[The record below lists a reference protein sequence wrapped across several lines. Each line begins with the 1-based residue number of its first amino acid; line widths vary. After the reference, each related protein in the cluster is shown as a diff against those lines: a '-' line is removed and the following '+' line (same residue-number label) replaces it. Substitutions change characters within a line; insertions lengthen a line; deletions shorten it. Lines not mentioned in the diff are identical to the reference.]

1 MRVDA
6 MTSVIQVEAT
16 RQRDHL
22 GVQSAELAQ
31 YEHLGAMIGAI
42 SEGIA

>member
-1 MRVDA
+1 MRGPTQA
-6 MTSVIQVEAT
+6 EAT

-22 GVQSAELAQ
+22 GVQSAGLAQ